1 MRVAVFDSKRF
12 DRSTL
17 EAANQQF
24 GHELVF
30 FEERLGAHT
39 APLAEDFDI
48 VCPFVNDQLDHKTI
62 CRLAKLGVKHIALRC
77 AGFNGVDLAAATE
90 FGISVTRVPA
100 YSPEAVAEHV
110 FALLLTLSRKTH
122 RAYNRVREG
131 NFLLEGLEGFNI
143 HGKTFGI
150 LGAGK
155 IGLATARIARGFG
168 CKVLAYDPFPPK
180 ACDVDCTF
188 LSQAEVMQQS
198 DILSLHT
205 PLLESTHHMIN
216 AETLSAMKQGVIILN
231 TSRGGLID
239 TRAAIAAL
247 KSGQIGG
254 LGLDVYEHEEG
265 VFFEDLSDS
274 VLKDDILAR
283 LTTFPNVLIT
293 SHQGYLTDEAL
304 RNIAQTTLQN
314 ISDFAAGKP
323 LDNEVK
329 ARA

>member
-12 DRSTL
+12 DRRTL
-17 EAANQQF
+17 SATNEQY

-30 FEERLGAHT
+30 FEERLGSHT
-39 APLAEDFDI
+39 APLAEGFDV
-48 VCPFVNDQLDHKTI
+48 VCPFVNDKLDELTI
-62 CRLAKLGVKHIALRC
+62 CRLAKLGVKLIALRC
-77 AGFNGVDLAAATE
+77 AGFNGVDLTAAAK
-90 FGISVTRVPA
+90 FGIPVTRVPA

-150 LGAGK
+150 IGAGK
-155 IGLATARIARGFG
+155 IGLATARIAQGFG
-168 CKVLAYDPFPPK
+168 CKVIAYDLYPPK
-180 ACDVDCTF
+180 ECDINCEF
-188 LSQAEVMQQS
+188 LPLADVLAQA
-198 DILSLHT
+198 DIISLHT
-205 PLLESTHHMIN
+205 PLLPSTQHLIN
-216 AETLSAMKQGVIILN
+216 EQTLAAMKPGVMILN

-239 TRAAIAAL
+239 TLAALDAL

-304 RNIAQTTLQN
+304 KNIAQTTLQN
-314 ISDFAAGKP
+314 ISDFSAQLP
-323 LDNEVK
+323 LINEVK
-329 ARA
+329 LGA

>member
-1 MRVAVFDSKRF
+1 MRVAIFDSKRF

-17 EAANQQF
+17 EAANAQF

-39 APLAEDFDI
+39 APLAEDFDV
-48 VCPFVNDQLDHKTI
+48 VCPFVNDKLDHKTI
-62 CRLAKLGVKHIALRC
+62 SRLAKLGVKLIALRC
-77 AGFNGVDLAAATE
+77 AGFNGVDLAAAAE
-90 FGISVTRVPA
+90 FGIKVTRVPA

-110 FALLLTLSRKTH
+110 FALLLSLSRKTH

-168 CKVLAYDPFPPK
+168 CKVLAYDPYPPK
-180 ACDVDCTF
+180 QCDVDCTF
-188 LSQAEVMQQS
+188 MSQEEVMANA
-198 DILSLHT
+198 DIISLHT

-216 AETLSAMKQGVIILN
+216 ATSLATMKHGVIILN

-239 TRAAIAAL
+239 TRAAISAL

-304 RNIAQTTLQN
+304 KNIATTTLQN
-314 ISDFAAGKP
+314 ISDFAAGQA
-323 LDNEVK
+323 LVNEVK
-329 ARA
+329 LSA

>member
-12 DRSTL
+12 DRQTL
-17 EAANQQF
+17 EAANAAHQ
-24 GHELVF
+24 HELVF
-30 FEERLGAHT
+30 FEERLGIHT
-39 APLAEDFDI
+39 APLADGFEV
-48 VCPFVNDQLDHKTI
+48 VCPFVNGRLDAPT
-62 CRLAKLGVKHIALRC
+62 LAKLAKYGVRHVALRC
-77 AGFNGVDLAAATE
+77 AGFNGVDLVAAQQL
-90 FGISVTRVPA
+90 GIPVTRVPA

-110 FALLLTLSRKTH
+110 FALLLTLSRKIH

-131 NFLLEGLEGFNI
+131 NFQLEGLEGFNL

-168 CKVLAYDPFPPK
+168 CKVLAYDPYPPK

-188 LSQAEVMQQS
+188 MTLEEVMAGS

-205 PLLESTHHMIN
+205 PLMASTQHLIN
-216 AETLSAMKQGVIILN
+216 AETLSHMKAGVIILN

-239 TRAAIAAL
+239 TRAALAAL

-265 VFFEDLSDS
+265 VFFEDHSDS

-293 SHQGYLTDEAL
+293 SHQGYLTDVAL
-304 RNIAQTTLQN
+304 KNIAETTLQN
-314 ISDFAAGKP
+314 ITDQANGQP
-323 LDNEVK
+323 LRNEVK
-329 ARA
+329 PSA

>member
-12 DRSTL
+12 DRRTL
-17 EAANQQF
+17 SATNEQY

-30 FEERLGAHT
+30 FEERLGSHT
-39 APLAEDFDI
+39 APLAEGFDV
-48 VCPFVNDQLDHKTI
+48 VCPFVNDKLDELTI
-62 CRLAKLGVKHIALRC
+62 CRLAKLGVKLIALRC
-77 AGFNGVDLAAATE
+77 AGFNGVDLAAAAK
-90 FGISVTRVPA
+90 FGIPVTRVPA

-150 LGAGK
+150 IGAGK
-155 IGLATARIARGFG
+155 IGLATARIAQGFG
-168 CKVLAYDPFPPK
+168 CKVIAYDLYPPK
-180 ACDVDCTF
+180 ECDINCEF
-188 LSQAEVMQQS
+188 LPLADVLAQA
-198 DILSLHT
+198 DIISLHT
-205 PLLESTHHMIN
+205 PLLPSTQHLIN
-216 AETLSAMKQGVIILN
+216 EQTLGAMKTGVLILN

-239 TRAAIAAL
+239 TLAALDAL

-304 RNIAQTTLQN
+304 KNIAQTTLQN
-314 ISDFAAGKP
+314 ISDFSAQLP
-323 LDNEVK
+323 LINEVK
-329 ARA
+329 LGA

>member
-17 EAANQQF
+17 EAANQLF

-39 APLAEDFDI
+39 APLAEDFDV
-48 VCPFVNDQLDHKTI
+48 VCPFVNDKLDHKTI
-62 CRLAKLGVKHIALRC
+62 CRLAKLGVKLIALRC
-77 AGFNGVDLAAATE
+77 AGFNGVDLAAAAE
-90 FGISVTRVPA
+90 FDIPVTRVPA

-150 LGAGK
+150 LGSGK

-168 CKVLAYDPFPPK
+168 CKVLAYDPYPPK
-180 ACDVDCTF
+180 NCDVDCTF
-188 LSQAEVMQQS
+188 LSQAEVMANS

-205 PLLESTHHMIN
+205 PLFESTYHMIN
-216 AETLSAMKQGVIILN
+216 ASTLATMKPGVVILN

-239 TRAAIAAL
+239 TKAALAAL

-293 SHQGYLTDEAL
+293 SHQGYLTGEAL
-304 RNIAQTTLQN
+304 NNIAMTTFQN
-314 ISDFAAGKP
+314 INDFAAGRP
-323 LDNEVK
+323 LINEVK
-329 ARA
+329 VGA